1 MDLQIFLDNLP
12 FLLEG
17 LTNTLLLSIGCLVI
31 SIVVGT
37 IVGLVRTTKNLLSR
51 NLARLYIDLFRG
63 LPIIVTLFMTFFL
76 LPELNIMLN
85 SYFSAVAGLSVW
97 CSANIA
103 EVVRGAIQS
112 IPLTQTEAGLS
123 LGLSPFQS
131 MRYII
136 FPQAIR
142 RMLPSLI
149 SLLANLIQATSLS
162 VLIGNMELLKT
173 AQLIIE
179 RVEIMEGTSVAFMF
193 FTAILIM
200 YFIICYPLSLLAQR
214 LEKVY
219 R

>member
-1 MDLQIFLDNLP
+1 MLLFL
-12 FLLEG
+12 FFFFS
-17 LTNTLLLSIGCLVI
+17 LLLSPCSTLFPY
-31 SIVVGT
+31 
-37 IVGLVRTTKNLLSR
+37 TTLFRSK
-51 NLARLYIDLFRG
+51 LYIDLFRG

-131 MRYII
+131 MRYVV

-149 SLLANLIQATSLS
+149 SL
-162 VLIGNMELLKT
+162 
-173 AQLIIE
+173 
-179 RVEIMEGTSVAFMF
+179 
-193 FTAILIM
+193 
-200 YFIICYPLSLLAQR
+200 
-214 LEKVY
+214 
-219 R
+219 